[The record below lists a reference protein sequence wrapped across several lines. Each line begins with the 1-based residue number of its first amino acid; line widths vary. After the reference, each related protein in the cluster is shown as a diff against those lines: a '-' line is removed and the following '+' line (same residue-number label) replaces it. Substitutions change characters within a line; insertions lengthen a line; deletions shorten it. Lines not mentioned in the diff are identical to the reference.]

1 MAKKEKKSSKSSKIK
16 SLAKKGLSHNRSK
29 YLESGD
35 LVERDIHRGNT
46 SHRGSVVFDS
56 PSTDR
61 NLFAIG
67 VRGNNPNASGF
78 VLAGRTYRYT
88 SPTGTAHTQV
98 QV

>member
-16 SLAKKGLSHNRSK
+16 SLASKGLGHNRAK
-29 YLESGD
+29 YLQSGD
-35 LVERDIHRGNT
+35 LVERDIHKGNT

-56 PSTDR
+56 PLTNR
-61 NLFAIG
+61 NLFALG

-88 SPTGTAHTQV
+88 SPTGSSHERV